1 MPKARAHKHP
11 NKYVWSI
18 PQALYI
24 CSDVCEILTVSIQD
38 TSQDGQKPVYSKEN
52 PTWDNPTWDNIP
64 KYRPGEQ
71 CQLHSISADASMA
84 ALRQAVSFAP

>member
-38 TSQDGQKPVYSKEN
+38 TSQDGQKPKKTPLGTTPLGTTSLN
-52 PTWDNPTWDNIP
+52 TGLGSN
-64 KYRPGEQ
+64 
-71 CQLHSISADASMA
+71 ASYI
-84 ALRQAVSFAP
+84 VSQQMPAWQH